1 MSPRTYIAQAQADP
15 KKIKALDLDGEF
27 SFGKDAKSFMMAPR
41 TGQRWGA
48 VLQNHTE
55 EEMLVVVGGVM
66 LDQLSNDSNN
76 LIETIAGIKDF
87 NLLGTDTTDEE
98 DDRQLFKATAKYPN
112 FPIELFNYNTFN
124 SPIQLTSIQMKS
136 TSLAAATMGQQE
148 STNFSG
154 RIVSYFK
161 QAYGAEPVREEV
173 LFELYQDAKDV
184 QEGLLRID
192 LVKEQKN
199 IIFGNESVVYITLQ
213 PKTQLNVDFEFGAQA
228 SAHQRLYRG
237 IKRSFENLADWYAK
251 TCK

>member
-15 KKIKALDLDGEF
+15 KKIKALDLEGEF

-48 VLQNHTE
+48 VLQNHTDA
-55 EEMLVVVGGVM
+55 EMTVVVGGVM
-66 LDQLSNDSNN
+66 LDRQAMNGK
-76 LIETIAGIKDF
+76 LIETIAGIQNF
-87 NLLGTDTTDEE
+87 NMLGTDTTDGVGGP
-98 DDRQLFKATAKYPN
+98 QLFKATAKYPN
-112 FPIELFNYNTFN
+112 FPIELFNYNTFK

-136 TSLAAATMGQQE
+136 TSLAAETMGQQE

-154 RIVSYFK
+154 RMVSYFK

-173 LFELYQDAKDV
+173 LFELYQDAKDF